1 MMMTALRN
9 CQYLTDPVT
18 KSKRESLQASVES
31 KWWFDMNN
39 EILEESLRFLEECPH
54 NTFAFFHWPLPH
66 GPFVFNPDGTYRGP
80 YTGRGGKFPVFM
92 EHPRI
97 TKTTCCTWTV
107 VIGRIVERLKAS
119 GKFDDAMLIM
129 TGDHAWRMDP
139 LGDFSISWKQ
149 NPFYRQVPLLIKIP
163 GQKYRHVIDKDI
175 YNHHIQPLI
184 DLVLGDNVTERKM
197 VKLIEGLPAVCSP
210 KEKATPRFQR

>member
-80 YTGRGGKFPVFM
+80 YTGRGGKFPGLHGTP
-92 EHPRI
+92 EDYQNNLLYLDSRD
-97 TKTTCCTWTV
+97 WTDR
-107 VIGRIVERLKAS
+107 G
-119 GKFDDAMLIM
+119 
-129 TGDHAWRMDP
+129 TP
-139 LGDFSISWKQ
+139 
-149 NPFYRQVPLLIKIP
+149 
-163 GQKYRHVIDKDI
+163 
-175 YNHHIQPLI
+175 
-184 DLVLGDNVTERKM
+184 
-197 VKLIEGLPAVCSP
+197 EGLR
-210 KEKATPRFQR
+210 EIR